1 MPTAWLTS
9 TLATPQQSG
18 SIFAVDGMVQCV
30 MAIHYGQKPM
40 DPIHYER
47 QVLAAK
53 KYKTKQ
59 RGRFRCQLIRSVVL
73 VVF

>member
-1 MPTAWLTS
+1 VAKIMQLVPIMPKPAMPTAWLTS
-9 TLATPQQSG
+9 TLAPQQSG

-53 KYKTKQ
+53 KK
-59 RGRFRCQLIRSVVL
+59 
-73 VVF
+73 

>member
-1 MPTAWLTS
+1 
-9 TLATPQQSG
+9 
-18 SIFAVDGMVQCV
+18 
-30 MAIHYGQKPM
+30 M

-53 KYKTKQ
+53 KNKTKQ
-59 RGRFRCQLIRSVVL
+59 RGRFRCQLIKSVYESVVL